1 MPNGLWYAS
10 GQYTTDAIKI
20 GSAFSKGDLLALDS
34 NSSLS
39 RLNPYAATTGSIFGV
54 ATCDSTQSIEDKG
67 TVLIPGPDTLFW
79 SATTSGVTLL
89 TGEESGI
96 SFSASAPYR
105 QWVDE
110 SATTASVVVVQGTD
124 RVDQS
129 RQSKVLVKL
138 KYADS
143 ELDLS

>member
-1 MPNGLWYAS
+1 MNGLRYAS
-10 GQYTTDAIKI
+10 GEYITDEREPA
-20 GSAFSKGDLLALDS
+20 SAFSKGDLLALNS

-54 ATCDSTQSIEDKG
+54 ATCDSTQSIRG
-67 TVLIPGPDTLFW
+67 LCTVLIPTPQTLFW
-79 SATTSGVTLL
+79 SATTAGVTLEA
-89 TGEESGI
+89 GDESNI
-96 SFSASAPYR
+96 SFDASSPYR
-105 QWVDE
+105 QFVDD
-110 SATTASVVVVQGTD
+110 SAGTASVVVVKGINE
-124 RVDQS
+124 VDQS

>member
-10 GQYTTDAIKI
+10 GPKRMDARKP

-39 RLNPYAATTGSIFGV
+39 RLNPYALAAGTVWGV
-54 ATCDSTQSIEDKG
+54 AAADSIDSIRDLVPAVIPQPG
-67 TVLIPGPDTLFW
+67 TYFW
-79 SATTSGVTLL
+79 SATTSGVTLVA
-89 TGEESGI
+89 GEESGI
-96 SFSASAPYR
+96 SFVAAAPGR

-110 SATTASVVVVQGTD
+110 STTTNAVVIVEGTAD
-124 RVDQS
+124 IDQS
-129 RQSKVLVKL
+129 IQSKVIVAI

>member
-10 GQYTTDAIKI
+10 GDYHTDAIKP

-39 RLNPYAATTGSIFGV
+39 RLNPYAIAAGTVYGV
-54 ATCDSTQSIEDKG
+54 ATADSIDSIEDEC
-67 TVLIPGPDTLFW
+67 TVLIPTPNTIFW
-79 SATTSGVTLL
+79 SRTTSGVTLL

-96 SFSASAPYR
+96 SFVAAAPGR

-110 SATTASVVVVQGTD
+110 SSTTNAAVVVKGTD
-124 RVDQS
+124 RLDQS
-129 RQSKVLVKL
+129 RISKVLVRL